1 MADRTVD
8 EIGGGVPAM
17 DEVLSKLLSYV
28 IFDAKDRMEQ
38 NSEFTPF
45 VAVAVKDNLFL
56 EELDGEE
63 PDQVYAF
70 ARHTVAGIKGA
81 DAYAMCYD
89 GYIETDAGTHDAI
102 MAEGGVP
109 GGDTGYA
116 CGMIYEMDGDKRI
129 FMDKI
134 AYVGKAPNYMGDI
147 DPNDKFV
154 PRDDSDELIGY
165 PTDAPAED
173 VEE

>member
-8 EIGGGVPAM
+8 EIGGPVPTM
-17 DEVLSKLLSYV
+17 DEILSKLLQYV
-28 IFDAKDRMEQ
+28 ILDAKDRMEEQ
-38 NSEFTPF
+38 DGFTPF

-56 EELDGEE
+56 EEMDADE
-63 PDQVYAF
+63 PEQVYAQ
-70 ARHTVAGIKGA
+70 ARHTVADVKGA
-81 DAYAMCYD
+81 DAYALCYD

-109 GGDTGYA
+109 GADTGYA

-134 AYVGKAPNYMGDI
+134 AYVGKAPNYMANI

-165 PTDAPAED
+165 PTEEPAEQT
-173 VEE
+173 EE